1 MKVVVLREAGYDE
14 AMLGL
19 SLSYL
24 QPVKNMHKV
33 ALKLIPKG
41 EPHCKF
47 LRQVHVWVKIT
58 GPWKWWK
65 HLQTYNVGV
74 DWPDFQSSSTMHKLL
89 SRPLTQENFEDEIH
103 YQVLNVVNSFIH
115 FGNLEKATDHLPGAF
130 LYTRVLCFNYSALR
144 NIVKQR
150 KNHKLQAWQDFI
162 DQLVP
167 QLEHPEWVTKE
178 TSSLSE

>member
-1 MKVVVLREAGYDE
+1 MQVEVLREAGHDE

-24 QPVKNMHKV
+24 QPVENMPNV

-65 HLQTYNVGV
+65 HMQTYNVGV

-89 SRPLTQENFEDEIH
+89 SRPLTWHDFSRPITPTVLALINNFIERGD
-103 YQVLNVVNSFIH
+103 
-115 FGNLEKATDHLPGAF
+115 LEAASDYLPGAF

-144 NIVKQR
+144 NIISQR
-150 KNHKLQAWQDFI
+150 ANHKLQAWHDFI

-167 QLEHPEWVTKE
+167 QLEHPEW
-178 TSSLSE
+178 LC